1 MTDYLLVFLLAA
13 VQGVAEF
20 LPISSSG
27 HLAVL
32 GTLCGFDPEANMA
45 LGIVLHA
52 GTLAAILVFYFR
64 ELLKFFKPERFHL
77 MLMLILGSI
86 PAGAVGVLLKS
97 GGWAEAVFN
106 NLLVAGCGFLATG
119 AMLQYSESRRN
130 KEAAFDAGVAIEKIG
145 WKQALLIGAAQA
157 VAILPGVSRSGSTI
171 SAGLFAG
178 LRRTNCAEFSFLLAI
193 PAIGGAALL
202 ELLDLIKA
210 EQAEIGG
217 IPGGALVFGFA
228 VSAAVGYISLQ
239 LLVKMLN
246 RGKLSLFSGYLYVIG
261 AAVILWQLVM
271 LFKSSGQ

>member
-1 MTDYLLVFLLAA
+1 MTAYLFVLLLAV

-52 GTLAAILVFYFR
+52 GTLAAILIFYLR

-77 MLMLILGSI
+77 MLMLMLGSI

-119 AMLQYSESRRN
+119 AMLQYSESRRK
-130 KEAAFDAGVAIEKIG
+130 KETVFDDGVAIEKIS

-217 IPGGALVFGFA
+217 IPGGALVLGFA
-228 VSAAVGYISLQ
+228 VSAVVGYISLQ

-261 AAVILWQLVM
+261 AAVILWQLVT
-271 LFKSSGQ
+271 LFK